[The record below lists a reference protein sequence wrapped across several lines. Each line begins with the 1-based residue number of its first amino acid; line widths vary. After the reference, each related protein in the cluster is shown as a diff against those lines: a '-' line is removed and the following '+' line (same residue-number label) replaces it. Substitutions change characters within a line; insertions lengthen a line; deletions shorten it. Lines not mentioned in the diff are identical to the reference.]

1 MLQRQ
6 KRPSAGAGRMK
17 KTVKTFKLHLIRHG
31 LTRGNLEGLYVGGGT
46 DLPLCDEGRQDL
58 EVFKSRFAYP
68 APDTVF
74 TSPLARAVETADIL
88 FPAATHRLVVPQL
101 REANFGVFEGRRME
115 DLVKDPEFAR
125 WMDPTSGF
133 VPEGAE
139 PTMEFHARCA
149 DTLHKLLEYMIRSE
163 VTEAACVPHGGV
175 IMSMLAQSA
184 LPRRPAEQWMAD
196 PGCGYTVQTDVAMW
210 MRDKLVEA
218 VAIQPAGY
226 MDEA

>member
-1 MLQRQ
+1 M
-6 KRPSAGAGRMK
+6 
-17 KTVKTFKLHLIRHG
+17 KTFKLHLIRHG

-46 DLPLCDEGRQDL
+46 DLPLCDEGRHDL
-58 EVFKSRFAYP
+58 EVFKSRFVYP

-88 FPAATHRLVVPQL
+88 FPAASHRLVVPQL
-101 REANFGVFEGRRME
+101 REANFGVFEGRKME

-149 DTLHKLLEYMIRSE
+149 ETLHKLLEYMIRSE
-163 VTEAACVPHGGV
+163 VTEAACVTHGGV

-226 MDEA
+226 MDEE

>member
-1 MLQRQ
+1 M
-6 KRPSAGAGRMK
+6 
-17 KTVKTFKLHLIRHG
+17 KTFKLHLIRHG

-46 DLPLCDEGRQDL
+46 DLPLCDEGRHDL
-58 EVFKSRFAYP
+58 EVFKSRFVYP

-74 TSPLARAVETADIL
+74 TSPLARAVETADLL
-88 FPAATHRLVVPQL
+88 FPAASHRLVVPQL
-101 REANFGVFEGRRME
+101 REANFGVFEGRKME
-115 DLVKDPEFAR
+115 ELVKDPEFAR

-163 VTEAACVPHGGV
+163 VTEAACVTHGGV

-226 MDEA
+226 MDEE

>member
-1 MLQRQ
+1 
-6 KRPSAGAGRMK
+6 MK
-17 KTVKTFKLHLIRHG
+17 NAVKTFKLHLIRHG

-46 DLPLCDEGRQDL
+46 DLPLCDDGRHDL
-58 EVFKSRFAYP
+58 EVFKSRFVYP

-88 FPAATHRLVVPQL
+88 FPAASHRLVVPQL
-101 REANFGVFEGRRME
+101 REANFGVFEGRKME

-149 DTLHKLLEYMIRSE
+149 ETLHKLLEYMIRSE
-163 VTEAACVPHGGV
+163 VTEAACVTHGGV

-226 MDEA
+226 MDEE

>member
-1 MLQRQ
+1 
-6 KRPSAGAGRMK
+6 MK
-17 KTVKTFKLHLIRHG
+17 NTVKTFKLHLIRHG

-58 EVFKSRFAYP
+58 EVFKSRFVYP

-101 REANFGVFEGRRME
+101 REANFGVFEGRKME
-115 DLVKDPEFAR
+115 DLVKNPEFAR

-163 VTEAACVPHGGV
+163 VTEAACVTHGGV
-175 IMSMLAQSA
+175 IMSMLAQRGM
-184 LPRRPAEQWMAD
+184 PRRAPELWMAD
-196 PGCGYTVQTDVAMW
+196 SGCGYLLQCSPELW
-210 MRDKLVEA
+210 MRDGIVE
-218 VAIQPAGY
+218 VSDIIPFGY
-226 MDEA
+226 LDEEEGK

>member
-1 MLQRQ
+1 M
-6 KRPSAGAGRMK
+6 
-17 KTVKTFKLHLIRHG
+17 
-31 LTRGNLEGLYVGGGT
+31 
-46 DLPLCDEGRQDL
+46 
-58 EVFKSRFAYP
+58 
-68 APDTVF
+68 F

-101 REANFGVFEGRRME
+101 REANFGVFEGRKME

-163 VTEAACVPHGGV
+163 VTEAACVTHGGV

-226 MDEA
+226 MDEE

>member
-1 MLQRQ
+1 M
-6 KRPSAGAGRMK
+6 
-17 KTVKTFKLHLIRHG
+17 KTFKLHLIRHG

-46 DLPLCDEGRQDL
+46 DLPLCDEGCHDL
-58 EVFKSRFAYP
+58 KVFKSRFVYP

-88 FPAATHRLVVPQL
+88 FPAAGHRLVVPQL
-101 REANFGVFEGRRME
+101 REANFGVFEGRKME

-125 WMDPTSGF
+125 WMDPASGF

-139 PTMEFHARCA
+139 PTIEFHARCA

-163 VTEAACVPHGGV
+163 VTEAACVTHGGV

-226 MDEA
+226 MDGE

>member
-1 MLQRQ
+1 M
-6 KRPSAGAGRMK
+6 
-17 KTVKTFKLHLIRHG
+17 KTFKLHLIRHG

-46 DLPLCDEGRQDL
+46 DLPLCDEGRHDL
-58 EVFKSRFAYP
+58 EVFKSRFVYP

-88 FPAATHRLVVPQL
+88 FPAASHRLVVPQL
-101 REANFGVFEGRRME
+101 REANFGMFEGRKME

-149 DTLHKLLEYMIRSE
+149 ETLHKLLEYMIRSE
-163 VTEAACVPHGGV
+163 VTEAACVTHGGV

-226 MDEA
+226 MDEE

>member
-1 MLQRQ
+1 
-6 KRPSAGAGRMK
+6 MK
-17 KTVKTFKLHLIRHG
+17 NAVKTFKLHLIRHG
-31 LTRGNLEGLYVGGGT
+31 LTRGNLEGLYVGGDT
-46 DLPLCDEGRQDL
+46 DLPLCDEGRHDL
-58 EVFKSRFAYP
+58 EVFKSRFVYP

-88 FPAATHRLVVPQL
+88 FPAASHRLVVPQL
-101 REANFGVFEGRRME
+101 REANFGVFEGRKME

-149 DTLHKLLEYMIRSE
+149 ETLHKLLEYMIRSE
-163 VTEAACVPHGGV
+163 VTEAACVTHGGV

-196 PGCGYTVQTDVAMW
+196 PGCGYTGQTDVAMW

-226 MDEA
+226 MDEE

>member
-1 MLQRQ
+1 M
-6 KRPSAGAGRMK
+6 
-17 KTVKTFKLHLIRHG
+17 KTFKLHLIRHG

-46 DLPLCDEGRQDL
+46 DLPLCDEGRHDL
-58 EVFKSRFAYP
+58 EVFKSRFVYP

-88 FPAATHRLVVPQL
+88 FPAAAHRLVVPQL

-115 DLVKDPEFAR
+115 DLVKDPGFAR
-125 WMDPTSGF
+125 WMDPASGF

-139 PTMEFHARCA
+139 PTMDFHARCA

-163 VTEAACVPHGGV
+163 VAEAACVTHGGV

-184 LPRRPAEQWMAD
+184 LPRRPAQQWMAD

-226 MDEA
+226 MDGA

>member
-1 MLQRQ
+1 
-6 KRPSAGAGRMK
+6 MK
-17 KTVKTFKLHLIRHG
+17 NTVKTFKLHLIRHG

-58 EVFKSRFAYP
+58 EVFKSRFVYP

-163 VTEAACVPHGGV
+163 VTEAACVTHGGV

-196 PGCGYTVQTDVAMW
+196 PGCGYTVQTDVQLW
-210 MRDKLVEA
+210 MRDRLVEA
-218 VAIQPAGY
+218 IDIVPFGY
-226 MDEA
+226 ADTLRGQAEAEENEAFE

>member
-1 MLQRQ
+1 
-6 KRPSAGAGRMK
+6 
-17 KTVKTFKLHLIRHG
+17 
-31 LTRGNLEGLYVGGGT
+31 
-46 DLPLCDEGRQDL
+46 
-58 EVFKSRFAYP
+58 
-68 APDTVF
+68 
-74 TSPLARAVETADIL
+74 
-88 FPAATHRLVVPQL
+88 
-101 REANFGVFEGRRME
+101 ME

-163 VTEAACVPHGGV
+163 VTEAACVTHGGV

-226 MDEA
+226 MDEE

>member
-1 MLQRQ
+1 M
-6 KRPSAGAGRMK
+6 
-17 KTVKTFKLHLIRHG
+17 KTFKLHLIRHG
-31 LTRGNLEGLYVGGGT
+31 LTRGNLEGLYIGSGT
-46 DLPLCDEGRQDL
+46 DLPLCKEGKEALSRLQDQ
-58 EVFKSRFAYP
+58 FTYP
-68 APDTVF
+68 VVDTVF
-74 TSPLARAVETADIL
+74 TSPLSRAVETAQIL
-88 FPAATHRLVVPQL
+88 FPAATHKMEVQDL
-101 REANFGVFEGRRME
+101 REMDFGVFENRPMSE
-115 DLVKDPEFAR
+115 LVKDPEFAR

-149 DTLHKLLEYMIRSE
+149 ETLHKLLEYMIRSE
-163 VTEAACVPHGGV
+163 VTEAACVTHGGV

-226 MDEA
+226 MDEE

>member
-1 MLQRQ
+1 
-6 KRPSAGAGRMK
+6 MK
-17 KTVKTFKLHLIRHG
+17 NTVKTFKLHLIRHG

-46 DLPLCDEGRQDL
+46 DLPLCDEGRLDL
-58 EVFKSRFAYP
+58 EGFKSRFVYP

-163 VTEAACVPHGGV
+163 VTEAACVTHGGV

-226 MDEA
+226 MDEE

>member
-1 MLQRQ
+1 M
-6 KRPSAGAGRMK
+6 
-17 KTVKTFKLHLIRHG
+17 KTFKLHLIRHG

-46 DLPLCDEGRQDL
+46 DLPLCDEGRHDL
-58 EVFKSRFAYP
+58 EVFKSRFVYP

-74 TSPLARAVETADIL
+74 TSPLARAVETADLL
-88 FPAATHRLVVPQL
+88 FPAASHRLVVPQL
-101 REANFGVFEGRRME
+101 REANFGVFEGRKME
-115 DLVKDPEFAR
+115 ELVKDPEFAR

-139 PTMEFHARCA
+139 PTKEFHARCA

-163 VTEAACVPHGGV
+163 VTEAACVTHGGV

-226 MDEA
+226 MDEE

>member
-1 MLQRQ
+1 M
-6 KRPSAGAGRMK
+6 
-17 KTVKTFKLHLIRHG
+17 KTFKLHLIRHG
-31 LTRGNLEGLYVGGGT
+31 LTAGNLDGRYIGGGT
-46 DLPLCDEGRQDL
+46 DLPLCDEGRHDL
-58 EVFKSRFAYP
+58 EVFKSRFVYP

-74 TSPLARAVETADIL
+74 TSPLARAVETADLL
-88 FPAATHRLVVPQL
+88 FPAASHRLVVPQL
-101 REANFGVFEGRRME
+101 REANFGVFEGRKME
-115 DLVKDPEFAR
+115 ELVKDPEFAR

-139 PTMEFHARCA
+139 PTKEFHARCA

-163 VTEAACVPHGGV
+163 VTEAACVTHGGV

-226 MDEA
+226 MDEE

>member
-1 MLQRQ
+1 M
-6 KRPSAGAGRMK
+6 
-17 KTVKTFKLHLIRHG
+17 KTFKLHLIRHG

-46 DLPLCDEGRQDL
+46 DLPLCDEGRHDL
-58 EVFKSRFAYP
+58 EVFKSRFVYP

-74 TSPLARAVETADIL
+74 TSPLARAVETADLL
-88 FPAATHRLVVPQL
+88 FPAASHRLVVPQL
-101 REANFGVFEGRRME
+101 REANFGVFEGRKME
-115 DLVKDPEFAR
+115 ELVKDPEFAR

-133 VPEGAE
+133 VPKGAE
-139 PTMEFHARCA
+139 PTKEFHARCA

-163 VTEAACVPHGGV
+163 VTEAACVTHGGV

-226 MDEA
+226 MDEE

>member
-1 MLQRQ
+1 
-6 KRPSAGAGRMK
+6 MK
-17 KTVKTFKLHLIRHG
+17 NTVKTFKLHLIRHG

-58 EVFKSRFAYP
+58 EVFKSRFVYP

-139 PTMEFHARCA
+139 PTMEFHA
-149 DTLHKLLEYMIRSE
+149 
-163 VTEAACVPHGGV
+163 ACVTHGGV

-226 MDEA
+226 MDEE

>member
-1 MLQRQ
+1 M
-6 KRPSAGAGRMK
+6 
-17 KTVKTFKLHLIRHG
+17 KTFKLHLIRHG

-46 DLPLCDEGRQDL
+46 DLPLCDEGRHDL
-58 EVFKSRFAYP
+58 EVFKSRFVYP

-74 TSPLARAVETADIL
+74 TSPLARAVETADLL
-88 FPAATHRLVVPQL
+88 FPAASHRLVVPQL
-101 REANFGVFEGRRME
+101 REANFGVFEGRKME
-115 DLVKDPEFAR
+115 ELVKDPEFAR

-149 DTLHKLLEYMIRSE
+149 ETLHKLLEYMIRSE
-163 VTEAACVPHGGV
+163 VTEAACVTHGGV

-210 MRDKLVEA
+210 MRDELVEA

-226 MDEA
+226 MDEE

>member
-1 MLQRQ
+1 
-6 KRPSAGAGRMK
+6 MK
-17 KTVKTFKLHLIRHG
+17 NTVKTFKLHLIRHG

-46 DLPLCDEGRQDL
+46 DLPLCDGGRQDL
-58 EVFKSRFAYP
+58 EVFKSRFVYP

-101 REANFGVFEGRRME
+101 REANFGVFEGRKME

-163 VTEAACVPHGGV
+163 VTEAACVTHGGV

-226 MDEA
+226 MDEE

>member
-1 MLQRQ
+1 M
-6 KRPSAGAGRMK
+6 
-17 KTVKTFKLHLIRHG
+17 KTFKLHLIRHG

-46 DLPLCDEGRQDL
+46 DLPLCDEGCHDL
-58 EVFKSRFAYP
+58 KVFKSRFVYP

-74 TSPLARAVETADIL
+74 TSPLARAVETADIF
-88 FPAATHRLVVPQL
+88 FPSAGHRLVVPQL
-101 REANFGVFEGRRME
+101 REANFGVFEGRKME

-125 WMDPTSGF
+125 WMDPASGF

-139 PTMEFHARCA
+139 PTIEFHARCA

-163 VTEAACVPHGGV
+163 VTEAACVTHGGV

-226 MDEA
+226 MDVE

>member
-1 MLQRQ
+1 M
-6 KRPSAGAGRMK
+6 RPENGRGK
-17 KTVKTFKLHLIRHG
+17 DDDNVKTFKLHLIRHG

-46 DLPLCDEGRQDL
+46 DLPLCDEGRHDL
-58 EVFKSRFAYP
+58 EVFKSRFVYP

-74 TSPLARAVETADIL
+74 TSPLARAVETADLL
-88 FPAATHRLVVPQL
+88 FPAASHRLVVPQL
-101 REANFGVFEGRRME
+101 REANFGVFEGHKME
-115 DLVKDPEFAR
+115 ELVKDPEFAR

-139 PTMEFHARCA
+139 PTKEFHARCA

-163 VTEAACVPHGGV
+163 VTEAACVTHGGV

-210 MRDKLVEA
+210 MRDELVEA
-218 VAIQPAGY
+218 VAIQPGGY
-226 MDEA
+226 MGEE

>member
-1 MLQRQ
+1 MCA
-6 KRPSAGAGRMK
+6 PENGRGK
-17 KTVKTFKLHLIRHG
+17 DDDNVKTFKLHLIRHG

-46 DLPLCDEGRQDL
+46 DLPLCDEGRHDL
-58 EVFKSRFAYP
+58 EVFKSRFVYP

-74 TSPLARAVETADIL
+74 TSPLARAVETADLL
-88 FPAATHRLVVPQL
+88 FPAASHRLVVPQL
-101 REANFGVFEGRRME
+101 REANFGVFEGRKME

-149 DTLHKLLEYMIRSE
+149 ETLHKLLEYMIRSE
-163 VTEAACVPHGGV
+163 VTEAACVTHGGV

-196 PGCGYTVQTDVAMW
+196 PGCGYTVQTDVSMW
-210 MRDKLVEA
+210 MRDELVEA
-218 VAIQPAGY
+218 VAIQPGGY
-226 MDEA
+226 MDEE

>member
-1 MLQRQ
+1 MPRA
-6 KRPSAGAGRMK
+6 PPAGRGK
-17 KTVKTFKLHLIRHG
+17 DENAVKTFKLHLIRHG

-46 DLPLCDEGRQDL
+46 DLPLCDEGRHDL
-58 EVFKSRFAYP
+58 EVFKSRFVYP

-88 FPAATHRLVVPQL
+88 FPAASHRLVVPQL
-101 REANFGVFEGRRME
+101 REANFGVFEGRQME

-149 DTLHKLLEYMIRSE
+149 ETLHKLLEYMIRSE
-163 VTEAACVPHGGV
+163 VTEAACVTHGGV

-226 MDEA
+226 MDEE

>member
-1 MLQRQ
+1 MPRA
-6 KRPSAGAGRMK
+6 PPVGRGK
-17 KTVKTFKLHLIRHG
+17 DENAVKTFKLHLIRHG
-31 LTRGNLEGLYVGGGT
+31 LTRGNLEELYVGGGT
-46 DLPLCDEGRQDL
+46 DLPLCDEGRHDL
-58 EVFKSRFAYP
+58 EVFKNRFVYP

-88 FPAATHRLVVPQL
+88 FPAASHRLVVPQL
-101 REANFGVFEGRRME
+101 REANFGVFEGRKME

-149 DTLHKLLEYMIRSE
+149 ETLHKLLEYMIRSE
-163 VTEAACVPHGGV
+163 VTEAACVTHGGV

-226 MDEA
+226 MDEE